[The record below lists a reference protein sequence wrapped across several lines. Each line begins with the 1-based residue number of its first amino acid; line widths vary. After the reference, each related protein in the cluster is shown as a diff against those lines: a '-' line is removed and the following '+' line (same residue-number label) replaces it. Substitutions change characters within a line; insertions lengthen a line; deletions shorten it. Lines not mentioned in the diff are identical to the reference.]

1 MGIFDNIKR
10 AVCGEPEEP
19 TLTAD
24 QQSALDAAQ
33 QIADENGFN
42 ILTNQ
47 AQARQVLREMAEQG
61 RKLRERK

>member
-1 MGIFDNIKR
+1 MKLFGIRLF
-10 AVCGEPEEP
+10 EPEEP

-24 QQSALDAAQ
+24 QQSALDTAQ

-42 ILTNQ
+42 ILTDQ

-61 RKLRERK
+61 RKLREQQK